1 MDSKLTLQLDQ
12 DVIDK
17 AKEYAASHQK
27 SLSRMIEAYLKT
39 LTDREYPQMDDDTE
53 ISPFVKSMRTG
64 VSIPVDFDDK
74 KAYSDYL
81 SEKHK

>member
-1 MDSKLTLQLDQ
+1 MDAKLTLKLDK

-27 SLSRMIEAYLKT
+27 SLSRMIETYLKT
-39 LTDREYPQMDDDTE
+39 LTERENPQLDNDNE

-64 VSIPVDFDDK
+64 VSIPADFDDK
-74 KAYSDYL
+74 KSYSDYL